1 MLQMLPFNTFI
12 FSFQTCSLNS
22 KYASRM
28 VAGMT
33 INYSRKKH
41 NMFIRTK
48 KLFLYR
54 CKVRGRSFACCFGA
68 KADKWITCE
77 RRGKGFDYIISL
89 LDGLKTPILLRR
101 SGKWS
106 KATLHLHPHSK
117 YIGWIYGGI
126 LFFLKEQMSIF
137 FVDGSLHK
145 LSRYQSISECNK
157 ALISWA
163 NEVIRCDQDR

>member
-33 INYSRKKH
+33 INYSWKKH

-101 SGKWS
+101 SSNWS
-106 KATLHLHPHSK
+106 KATFICTLTANISDEFMEGSFFSKRTDVDLLRWRIIAQIEQISK
-117 YIGWIYGGI
+117 YQW
-126 LFFLKEQMSIF
+126 M
-137 FVDGSLHK
+137 
-145 LSRYQSISECNK
+145 
-157 ALISWA
+157 
-163 NEVIRCDQDR
+163 